1 LVVVADNIFMAK
13 ILHFHSA
20 LVTND
25 HGGAETFI
33 RNFLEDTKDHHDHI
47 LIGSTKSW
55 QEIFR
60 QYNQTVIPALDGFE
74 AVTIKNLLLAPISFI
89 LGAIVFFRY
98 CRVIQSVEVLF
109 IPLASY
115 TAVYFVLPWVELFF
129 RKPIVFIIHNSCT
142 RATASN
148 PLRFIIQYFWS
159 RYPVIFNTQ
168 ASLHSFTQAGFKPT
182 KPIIIYQGVVSPE
195 TKDITVLPQGQ
206 SLRLG
211 FLGRINSGKGLSD
224 ILAILTKVV
233 DQLRMPM
240 ELWIGGDGRLF
251 KELSTRYVST
261 NKLKITWLG
270 YVHNK
275 TEFYK
280 LVDLSIFPSKS
291 RNESFGLSL
300 IESWAYGVPVLTT
313 DLEVFLELKSLAPE
327 LERKL
332 IFNLNQPETLLEKLN
347 FFWENFAAYRNLE
360 YAQSLRNTVKQYFD
374 FSQQLKKYKQVLQ
387 ID

>member
-1 LVVVADNIFMAK
+1 MAK

-20 LVTND
+20 LGTNE

-33 RNFLEDTKDHHDHI
+33 RNFLEYTKDQHDHI

-60 QYNQTVIPALDGFE
+60 QHSQTVIPALDGFE

-98 CRVIQSVEVLF
+98 YRVIQSVDILF

-129 RKPIVFIIHNSCT
+129 RKPIVFIVHNNCT
-142 RATASN
+142 RATAYN
-148 PLRFIIQYFWS
+148 PLRLILQYFWS

-168 ASLHSFTQAGFKPT
+168 TSLYSFTQAGFKPT

-211 FLGRINSGKGLSD
+211 YLGRISPEKGLVEL
-224 ILAILTKVV
+224 LAILTKHI
-233 DQLRMPM
+233 DQLNVPV

-251 KELSTRYVST
+251 KELSTIYAST
-261 NKLKITWLG
+261 DKIKITWLG
-270 YVHNK
+270 YIHDK
-275 TEFYK
+275 TKFYQLIDL
-280 LVDLSIFPSKS
+280 LVFPSKL
-291 RNESFGLSL
+291 ESFGLSL
-300 IESWAYGVPVLTT
+300 VESWAYGVPVLTT

-332 IFNLNQPETLLEKLN
+332 IFSLNQPETLLDKLSY
-347 FFWENFAAYRNLE
+347 FWENFAVYRNQE
-360 YAQSLRNTVKQYFD
+360 YAQSLQDTVKQNFD
-374 FSQQLKKYKQVLQ
+374 FFRQLDKYKQVLQ

>member
-1 LVVVADNIFMAK
+1 MAK

-20 LVTND
+20 LGAHE

-33 RNFLEDTKDHHDHI
+33 RNFLEYTKDQHDHI

-98 CRVIQSVEVLF
+98 YRVIQSVDVLF

-129 RKPIVFIIHNSCT
+129 RKPIVFIVHNNCT
-142 RATASN
+142 RATAYN
-148 PLRFIIQYFWS
+148 PLRLILQYFWS

-168 ASLHSFTQAGFKPT
+168 TSLYSFTQAGFKPT

-211 FLGRINSGKGLSD
+211 YLGRISPEKGLVEV
-224 ILAILTKVV
+224 LAILTKYI
-233 DQLRMPM
+233 DQLSIPV
-240 ELWIGGDGRLF
+240 ELWIGGDGSLF
-251 KELSTRYVST
+251 KELSTIYAST
-261 NKLKITWLG
+261 DKIKITWLG
-270 YVHNK
+270 YIHDK
-275 TEFYK
+275 TKFYQLIDL
-280 LVDLSIFPSKS
+280 LVFPSKL
-291 RNESFGLSL
+291 ESFGLSL
-300 IESWAYGVPVLTT
+300 VESWAYGVPVLTT

-332 IFNLNQPETLLEKLN
+332 IFSLNKPETLLDKLSY
-347 FFWENFAAYRNLE
+347 FWENFAAYRNLE

>member
-1 LVVVADNIFMAK
+1 LVVVADNLFMAK

-20 LVTND
+20 LGANE

-33 RNFLEDTKDHHDHI
+33 RNFLEYTKDQHDHI

-98 CRVIQSVEVLF
+98 YRVIQLVDVLF

-182 KPIIIYQGVVSPE
+182 KPIIIYQGVVFPE

-211 FLGRINSGKGLSD
+211 YLGRISPEKGLVEV
-224 ILAILTKVV
+224 LAILTKHI
-233 DQLRMPM
+233 DQLNVPV

-251 KELSTRYVST
+251 KELSTIYAST
-261 NKLKITWLG
+261 DKIKITWLG
-270 YVHNK
+270 YIHDK
-275 TEFYK
+275 TKFYQLIDL
-280 LVDLSIFPSKS
+280 LVFPSKL
-291 RNESFGLSL
+291 ESFGLSL
-300 IESWAYGVPVLTT
+300 VESWAYGVPVLTT

-332 IFNLNQPETLLEKLN
+332 IFSLNQPETLLDKLSY
-347 FFWENFAAYRNLE
+347 FWENFAVYRNQE
-360 YAQSLRNTVKQYFD
+360 YAQSLQDTVKQNFD
-374 FSQQLKKYKQVLQ
+374 FFRQLDKYKQVLQ

>member
-1 LVVVADNIFMAK
+1 MAK

-20 LVTND
+20 LGTRE

-33 RNFLEDTKDHHDHI
+33 RNFLEYTKDQHDHI

-98 CRVIQSVEVLF
+98 YRVIQSVDILF

-129 RKPIVFIIHNSCT
+129 RKPIVFIVHNNCT
-142 RATASN
+142 RATAYN
-148 PLRFIIQYFWS
+148 PLRLILQYFWS

-168 ASLHSFTQAGFKPT
+168 TSLYSFTQAGFKPT

-211 FLGRINSGKGLSD
+211 YLGRISPEKGLVEL
-224 ILAILTKVV
+224 LAILTKHI
-233 DQLRMPM
+233 DQLNVPV

-251 KELSTRYVST
+251 KELSTIYAST
-261 NKLKITWLG
+261 DKIKITWLG
-270 YVHNK
+270 YIHDK
-275 TEFYK
+275 TKFYQLIDL
-280 LVDLSIFPSKS
+280 LVFPSKL
-291 RNESFGLSL
+291 ESFGLSL
-300 IESWAYGVPVLTT
+300 VESWAYGVPVLTT

-332 IFNLNQPETLLEKLN
+332 IFSLNQPETLLDKLSY
-347 FFWENFAAYRNLE
+347 FWENFAVYRNQE
-360 YAQSLRNTVKQYFD
+360 YAQSLQDTVKQNFD
-374 FSQQLKKYKQVLQ
+374 FFRQLDKYKQVLQ

>member
-1 LVVVADNIFMAK
+1 MVVVADNIFMAK

-20 LVTND
+20 LGANE

-33 RNFLEDTKDHHDHI
+33 RNFLEYTKDQHDHI

-60 QYNQTVIPALDGFE
+60 QHSQTVIPALDGFE

-98 CRVIQSVEVLF
+98 YRVIQSVDILF

-182 KPIIIYQGVVSPE
+182 KPIIIYQGVVFPE

-211 FLGRINSGKGLSD
+211 YLGRISPEKGLVEL
-224 ILAILTKVV
+224 LAILTKHI
-233 DQLRMPM
+233 DQLNVPV

-251 KELSTRYVST
+251 KELSTIYAST
-261 NKLKITWLG
+261 DKIKITWLG
-270 YVHNK
+270 YIHDK
-275 TEFYK
+275 TKFYQLIDL
-280 LVDLSIFPSKS
+280 LVFPSKL
-291 RNESFGLSL
+291 ESFGLSL
-300 IESWAYGVPVLTT
+300 VESWAYGVPVLTT

-332 IFNLNQPETLLEKLN
+332 IFSLNQPETLLDKLSY
-347 FFWENFAAYRNLE
+347 FWENFAVYRNQE
-360 YAQSLRNTVKQYFD
+360 YAQSLQDTVKQNFD
-374 FSQQLKKYKQVLQ
+374 FFRQLDKYKQVLQ

>member
-1 LVVVADNIFMAK
+1 
-13 ILHFHSA
+13 
-20 LVTND
+20 
-25 HGGAETFI
+25 
-33 RNFLEDTKDHHDHI
+33 
-47 LIGSTKSW
+47 
-55 QEIFR
+55 
-60 QYNQTVIPALDGFE
+60 
-74 AVTIKNLLLAPISFI
+74 
-89 LGAIVFFRY
+89 
-98 CRVIQSVEVLF
+98 
-109 IPLASY
+109 
-115 TAVYFVLPWVELFF
+115 
-129 RKPIVFIIHNSCT
+129 
-142 RATASN
+142 
-148 PLRFIIQYFWS
+148 
-159 RYPVIFNTQ
+159 
-168 ASLHSFTQAGFKPT
+168 
-182 KPIIIYQGVVSPE
+182 
-195 TKDITVLPQGQ
+195 
-206 SLRLG
+206 
-211 FLGRINSGKGLSD
+211 
-224 ILAILTKVV
+224 
-233 DQLRMPM
+233 M

-313 DLEVFLELKSLAPE
+313 DLEVFLELKSLAPG

>member
-1 LVVVADNIFMAK
+1 MAK

-20 LVTND
+20 LGANE

-33 RNFLEDTKDHHDHI
+33 RNFLEYTKDQHDHI

-60 QYNQTVIPALDGFE
+60 QHSQTVIPALDGFE

-98 CRVIQSVEVLF
+98 YRVIQSVDILF

-129 RKPIVFIIHNSCT
+129 RKPIVFIVHNNCT
-142 RATASN
+142 RATAYN
-148 PLRFIIQYFWS
+148 PLRLILQYFWS

-168 ASLHSFTQAGFKPT
+168 TSLYSFTQAGFKPT

-211 FLGRINSGKGLSD
+211 YLGRISPEKGLVEL
-224 ILAILTKVV
+224 LAILTKHI
-233 DQLRMPM
+233 DQLNVPV

-251 KELSTRYVST
+251 KELSTIYAST
-261 NKLKITWLG
+261 DKIKITWLG
-270 YVHNK
+270 YIHDK
-275 TEFYK
+275 TKFYQ
-280 LVDLSIFPSKS
+280 LIDLLIFPSKL
-291 RNESFGLSL
+291 ESFGLSL
-300 IESWAYGVPVLTT
+300 VESWAYGVPVLTT
-313 DLEVFLELKSLAPE
+313 DLQVFLELKSLAPE

>member
-1 LVVVADNIFMAK
+1 MAK

-20 LVTND
+20 LGTNE

-33 RNFLEDTKDHHDHI
+33 RNFLEYTKDQHDHI

-60 QYNQTVIPALDGFE
+60 QHSQTVIPALDGFE

-98 CRVIQSVEVLF
+98 YRVIQSVDILF

-129 RKPIVFIIHNSCT
+129 RKPIVFIVHNNCT
-142 RATASN
+142 RATAYN
-148 PLRFIIQYFWS
+148 PLRLILQYFWS

-168 ASLHSFTQAGFKPT
+168 TSLYSFTQAGFKPT

-211 FLGRINSGKGLSD
+211 YLGRISPEKGLVEV
-224 ILAILTKVV
+224 LAILTKHI
-233 DQLRMPM
+233 DQLNVPV

-251 KELSTRYVST
+251 KELSTIYAST
-261 NKLKITWLG
+261 DKIKITWLG
-270 YVHNK
+270 YIHDK
-275 TEFYK
+275 TKFYQLIDL
-280 LVDLSIFPSKS
+280 LVFPSKL
-291 RNESFGLSL
+291 ESFGLSL
-300 IESWAYGVPVLTT
+300 VESWAYGVPVLTT
-313 DLEVFLELKSLAPE
+313 DLQVFLELKSLAPE

-332 IFNLNQPETLLEKLN
+332 IFNLNQPETLLNKLSY
-347 FFWENFAAYRNLE
+347 FWENFAVYRNQE
-360 YAQSLRNTVKQYFD
+360 YAQSLQDTVKQNFD
-374 FSQQLKKYKQVLQ
+374 FFRQLDKYKQVLQ